1 MQNDVF
7 NSYHSETEMMRYIK
21 RLENKDLSLTKSINF
36 VLELYQQSL
45 EGIFNKSK
53 KPFVYND
60 SIDLLNKVKSNKHYF
75 GLLSGNLA
83 KAAKIKLNK
92 FDLWDK
98 FQFGVFGEDAASRD
112 DLVWVARE
120 KAWDVFAESFRF
132 EDIILVGDTDADA
145 QAAYIN
151 GAKSII
157 VCRLP
162 EKINIL
168 KKSNATLVVKDLSR
182 VNINHVFKND

>member
-1 MQNDVF
+1 M
-7 NSYHSETEMMRYIK
+7 K
-21 RLENKDLSLTKSINF
+21 
-36 VLELYQQSL
+36 
-45 EGIFNKSK
+45 
-53 KPFVYND
+53 
-60 SIDLLNKVKSNKHYF
+60 
-75 GLLSGNLA
+75 
-83 KAAKIKLNK
+83 K
-92 FDLWDK
+92 FDLWDQ
-98 FQFGVFGEDAASRD
+98 FSFGVYGEDAVTRD

-120 KAWDVFAESFRF
+120 KAWDVFEESFRF
-132 EDIILVGDTDADA
+132 EDIILVGDTVADA

-157 VCRLP
+157 VCRFP